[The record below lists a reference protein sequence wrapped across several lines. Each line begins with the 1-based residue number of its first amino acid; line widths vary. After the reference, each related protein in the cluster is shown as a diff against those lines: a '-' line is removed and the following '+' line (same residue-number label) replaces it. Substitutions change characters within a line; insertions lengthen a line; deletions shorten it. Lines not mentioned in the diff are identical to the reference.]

1 MYKLV
6 KVLVYI
12 FILFI
17 PPVMAAEEFVIED
30 IRVEGL
36 QRITPGTVFNY
47 LPMKVGDKF
56 DDTRSAEAVRAL
68 FKTGFF
74 EDVRLERDGDV
85 LVFKIKERPAI
96 GSITLSGNK
105 DVRSEDLIDGL
116 RKIGIAEGRIFN
128 QSLLDKLE
136 QELRRQYFSL
146 GKYAVSI
153 KSTVTPLEENRVAVT
168 IDISEGITARIRQIN
183 IIGNNTFKEKKLLKT
198 FKLTTPT
205 LFSFF
210 TKADQYSREKLSADL
225 ESLRSFYLDHG
236 YLNFNVDSTQV
247 SITPDKKDIYIT
259 INITEGDLYSV
270 SGVNLAGDFILPE
283 EDLFKAIVIKNGEL
297 FSRQKLSTSTEGITN
312 LLGDQ
317 GYAFANVNAIPD
329 IDKENKTVAVTF
341 FVDPG
346 KRAYVRRIS
355 FSGNTRTADEVL
367 RREMRQ
373 PEGAWISTQKVERG
387 KVRLQRLGYFSE
399 VNVETPSVPDTT
411 DQVDVK
417 YTVVEKPGG
426 QLTAGVGFSQ
436 SGGIIFQTTIVQDNF
451 LGSGKR
457 VSFEFN
463 NSSIN
468 RRFGLSYVNPYWT
481 IDGVSRGFA
490 AYYRKTDAGN
500 ANLLSY
506 SSIVKGGAMT
516 FGIPLTE
523 YNSFNSTLG
532 IENTKLDCSTG
543 FLTSTCSQ
551 FVTDLGDNV
560 FNMLRWTNR
569 FAYDS
574 RNKAIFPDKG
584 MLHSIDAEVVI
595 PSFGNSL
602 EFYKLEYETQWYT
615 NVFEDYIIALRG
627 NLGYGDGY
635 AGTKSLPFFENF
647 YAGGPRSVRGY
658 KDNTLGPLDP
668 VTLKPIGGNVKL
680 TGGAEVILPVPF
692 FRDIK
697 SVRIAGFLDAG
708 NVYNDKLDLGQ
719 LRYSVG
725 LSGMWV
731 SPFGIISMSVA
742 EPFGDK
748 PEDQVQVFQ
757 FTFGSS
763 F

>member
-1 MYKLV
+1 MYKLI

-12 FILFI
+12 FIMFI
-17 PPVMAAEEFVIED
+17 PPVMAVEEFVIED

-74 EDVRLERDGDV
+74 EDVRLERDGGV
-85 LVFKIKERPAI
+85 LVFSIKERPAI
-96 GSITLSGNK
+96 GSIMLNGNK
-105 DVRSEDLIDGL
+105 DIRSEDLIDGL

-146 GKYAVSI
+146 GKYAVNI

-183 IIGNNTFKEKKLLKT
+183 IIGSTAFKEKALLKT

-205 LFSFF
+205 MFSFF
-210 TKADQYSREKLSADL
+210 TKSDQYSREKLSADL
-225 ESLRSFYLDHG
+225 ESLKSFYLDHG

-247 SITPDKKDIYIT
+247 SITPDKKDIYVT
-259 INITEGDLYSV
+259 VNITEGDLYTF
-270 SGVNLAGDFILPE
+270 SGVSLAGDFILPE
-283 EDLFKAIVIKNGEL
+283 EELFKAIIIKKGEL
-297 FSRQKLSTSTEGITN
+297 FSRQKLTRSTEGITN

-329 IDKENKTVAVTF
+329 IDKENKTVAVAF
-341 FVDPG
+341 FVDPS

-387 KVRLQRLGYFSE
+387 KVRLQKLGYFTE
-399 VNVETPSVPDTT
+399 VNVETPAVPDTA

-417 YTVVEKPGG
+417 YTVVERPGG

-436 SGGIIFQTTIVQDNF
+436 SAGIIFQTSITQDNF
-451 LGSGKR
+451 LGSGKQ
-457 VSFEFN
+457 VGFEFN
-463 NSSIN
+463 NSEIN
-468 RRFGLSYVNPYWT
+468 RRFGLSYLNPYWT
-481 IDGVSRGFA
+481 IDGISRGFN

-500 ANLLSY
+500 ANLTAY
-506 SSIVKGGAMT
+506 DTTVKGGSVT

-523 YNSFNSTLG
+523 YNYLRSTLG
-532 IENTKLDCSTG
+532 IENTGLDCSTG
-543 FLTSTCSQ
+543 FLNTTCIR
-551 FVTDLGDNV
+551 FVIDFGDTT
-560 FNMLRWTNR
+560 FNLLRWSNS
-569 FAYDS
+569 FAYDT

-584 MLHSIDAEVVI
+584 MLQSIGAEVTF

-602 EFYKLEYETQWYT
+602 NFYKLEYATQWFT
-615 NVFEDYIIALRG
+615 SVLEDYIILLRG

-635 AGTKSLPFFENF
+635 SDTEGLPFFENF

-658 KDNTLGPLDP
+658 EENTLGPQDP
-668 VTLKPIGGNVKL
+668 VTGNPVGGSVKL
-680 TGGAEVILPVPF
+680 TAGAELILPVPF

-697 SVRIAGFLDAG
+697 SLRISGFLDAG
-708 NVYNDKLDLGQ
+708 NVYDDTLDLAQ

-742 EPFGDK
+742 QPFGDE
-748 PEDQVQVFQ
+748 PDDRTQSFQ
-757 FTFGSS
+757 FTFGTS